1 MTPGPNRPG
10 PELTPESRRR
20 LRRAAL
26 LRPMALLMVGIG
38 AFFFLATREAWVV
51 PLTLA
56 TYAALVLLA
65 IGDPIFQNRVL
76 GTTQQG
82 QRIPQAPQ
90 RPNFPP
96 EQRTRRLP
104 RGETRLRVERAL
116 EAHARV
122 LVAVEESDEA
132 TQAALHDALPKLR
145 QVPERLLDVAEAR
158 EKAAAEAQSL
168 RSRTARSG
176 DEGSSRALASLEKN
190 LRAADD
196 RLSTIPEDLLALRAK
211 VVRASIEGGDAVA
224 ERATE
229 LDEALDALNRRLD
242 ALYSTLSAPTER

>member
-1 MTPGPNRPG
+1 
-10 PELTPESRRR
+10 LTPESRRR
-20 LRRAAL
+20 VRRAAL

-38 AFFFLATREAWVV
+38 VFFFLATRELWVV

-76 GTTQQG
+76 GSTEQG
-82 QRIPQAPQ
+82 QRIPRTPQ
-90 RPNFPP
+90 HPHPSP
-96 EQRTRRLP
+96 EQRARRLP
-104 RGETRLRVERAL
+104 RGETRLRVERSL

-132 TQAALHDALPKLR
+132 TQAALDDALPKLR

-158 EKAAAEAQSL
+158 EMAAAEAQSL

-176 DEGSSRALASLEKN
+176 DEGSSRALASLEEN
-190 LRAADD
+190 LRAADEG
-196 RLSTIPEDLLALRAK
+196 LCTIPDDLLALRAK

-242 ALYSTLSAPTER
+242 ALYSTLSAPAER

>member
-10 PELTPESRRR
+10 PELTPESRQR

-65 IGDPIFQNRVL
+65 IGDPVFQTRVL

-90 RPNFPP
+90 RPNSPP
-96 EQRTRRLP
+96 ERRTRRLP

-122 LVAVEESDEA
+122 LVAVKESDEA
-132 TQAALHDALPKLR
+132 TQAALDDVLPKLR

-158 EKAAAEAQSL
+158 EKAAEGQTL
-168 RSRTARSG
+168 QSRTARSG
-176 DEGSSRALASLEKN
+176 NERSPRALANLEEK
-190 LRAADD
+190 LRAADEGLATLPD
-196 RLSTIPEDLLALRAK
+196 DLLALRAK

-229 LDEALDALNRRLD
+229 LDEALDTLHRRLD
-242 ALYSTLSAPTER
+242 ALYTTLSAPAER

>member
-1 MTPGPNRPG
+1 M
-10 PELTPESRRR
+10 
-20 LRRAAL
+20 
-26 LRPMALLMVGIG
+26 RPMALLMIGIG
-38 AFFFLATREAWVV
+38 AFFFLATREFWIV

-76 GTTQQG
+76 GTTEQG
-82 QRIPQAPQ
+82 QRIPRRVPQ
-90 RPNFPP
+90 QPHASP
-96 EQRTRRLP
+96 EQRARRLP
-104 RGETRLRVERAL
+104 RGETRLRVERSL

-132 TQAALHDALPKLR
+132 TRAALDDVLPKLR

-158 EKAAAEAQSL
+158 EKAAEAKSL
-168 RSRTARSG
+168 RSRTARS
-176 DEGSSRALASLEKN
+176 DAEGSSRALASLEEN
-190 LRAADD
+190 LRAADEG
-196 RLSTIPEDLLALRAK
+196 LSTIPDDLLALRAK

-242 ALYSTLSAPTER
+242 ALYSTLSAPAER

>member
-1 MTPGPNRPG
+1 
-10 PELTPESRRR
+10 
-20 LRRAAL
+20 
-26 LRPMALLMVGIG
+26 MALLMVGIG
-38 AFFFLATREAWVV
+38 AFFFLATRELWVV

-76 GTTQQG
+76 GPTEQG
-82 QRIPQAPQ
+82 QRIPRTPQ
-90 RPNFPP
+90 HPHSSP
-96 EQRTRRLP
+96 EQRARRLP
-104 RGETRLRVERAL
+104 RGETRLRAERSL

-132 TQAALHDALPKLR
+132 TQAALDDALPKLR

-176 DEGSSRALASLEKN
+176 AEGSSRALASLEEN
-190 LRAADD
+190 LRAADEG
-196 RLSTIPEDLLALRAK
+196 LSTIPDDLLALRAK
-211 VVRASIEGGDAVA
+211 VVRASIEGGVAVA

-242 ALYSTLSAPTER
+242 ALYSTLSAPAER

>member
-1 MTPGPNRPG
+1 VK
-10 PELTPESRRR
+10 
-20 LRRAAL
+20 RAAL
-26 LRPMALLMVGIG
+26 LRPMSLLMVGIG
-38 AFFFLATREAWVV
+38 AFFFVATGEFWVV

-76 GTTQQG
+76 GTTDQG
-82 QRIPQAPQ
+82 QRIPQAPA
-90 RPNFPP
+90 RPRPSL
-96 EQRTRRLP
+96 EQRAGRLP
-104 RGETRLRVERAL
+104 RGEARLRVEGAL

-132 TQAALHDALPKLR
+132 TQTALEDVLPKLR

-158 EKAAAEAQSL
+158 EDAAAEAQTL

-176 DEGSSRALASLEKN
+176 NEGSPQTLAGLEEK
-190 LRAADD
+190 LRAADEG
-196 RLSTIPEDLLALRAK
+196 LSTLSDDLLALRAK

-224 ERATE
+224 ERAFE

-242 ALYSTLSAPTER
+242 ALYSTLSALTEQ

>member
-1 MTPGPNRPG
+1 M
-10 PELTPESRRR
+10 TPESRRR
-20 LRRAAL
+20 MRRAAL

-38 AFFFLATREAWVV
+38 AFFFVATREFWIV

-76 GTTQQG
+76 GTTRQG

-90 RPNFPP
+90 RPNSSP
-96 EQRTRRLP
+96 EQRARRLP

-122 LVAVEESDEA
+122 LIAVEESDEA
-132 TQAALHDALPKLR
+132 TQAALDDALPKLR
-145 QVPERLLDVAEAR
+145 QVPERLFDVAEAR
-158 EKAAAEAQSL
+158 EKAAAEAQTL

-176 DEGSSRALASLEKN
+176 NERSSRALASLAEK
-190 LRAADD
+190 LHAADKGLATTPD
-196 RLSTIPEDLLALRAK
+196 DLLALRAK
-211 VVRASIEGGDAVA
+211 VVRASIEGGDAVP
-224 ERATE
+224 EHATE

-242 ALYSTLSAPTER
+242 ALYSTLSAPAER

>member
-1 MTPGPNRPG
+1 
-10 PELTPESRRR
+10 
-20 LRRAAL
+20 
-26 LRPMALLMVGIG
+26 MALLMVGIG
-38 AFFFLATREAWVV
+38 AFFFLATRELWVV

-76 GTTQQG
+76 GPTEQG
-82 QRIPQAPQ
+82 QRIPRTPQ
-90 RPNFPP
+90 HPHSSP
-96 EQRTRRLP
+96 EQRARRLP
-104 RGETRLRVERAL
+104 RGETQLRVARSL

-132 TQAALHDALPKLR
+132 TQAALDDALPKLR

-168 RSRTARSG
+168 RSRTARS
-176 DEGSSRALASLEKN
+176 DAEGSSRALASLGEN
-190 LRAADD
+190 LRAADEG
-196 RLSTIPEDLLALRAK
+196 LSTIPDDLLALRAK
-211 VVRASIEGGDAVA
+211 VVRASIEGGDAAV
-224 ERATE
+224 ERTTE

-242 ALYSTLSAPTER
+242 ALYSTLSAPAER

>member
-1 MTPGPNRPG
+1 V
-10 PELTPESRRR
+10 
-20 LRRAAL
+20 RRAAL

-38 AFFFLATREAWVV
+38 VFFFLATRELWVV

-76 GTTQQG
+76 GSTEQG
-82 QRIPQAPQ
+82 QRIPRTPQ
-90 RPNFPP
+90 HPHSSP
-96 EQRTRRLP
+96 EQRARRLP
-104 RGETRLRVERAL
+104 RGETRLRVERSL

-132 TQAALHDALPKLR
+132 TRAALDDVLPKLR

-158 EKAAAEAQSL
+158 EKAAEAKSL
-168 RSRTARSG
+168 RSRTARS
-176 DEGSSRALASLEKN
+176 DAEGSSRALASLEEN
-190 LRAADD
+190 LRAADEG
-196 RLSTIPEDLLALRAK
+196 LSTIPDDLLALRAK

-242 ALYSTLSAPTER
+242 ALYSTLSAPAER

>member
-1 MTPGPNRPG
+1 
-10 PELTPESRRR
+10 
-20 LRRAAL
+20 
-26 LRPMALLMVGIG
+26 MALLMVVIG
-38 AFFFLATREAWVV
+38 AFFFVATRELWLV

-76 GTTQQG
+76 GTMEQG
-82 QRIPQAPQ
+82 QRVPQAPQ
-90 RPNFPP
+90 HPHSSP
-96 EQRTRRLP
+96 EQRVRRLP
-104 RGETRLRVERAL
+104 RGETRLRAERAL

-122 LVAVEESDEA
+122 LVAAEESDEA
-132 TQAALHDALPKLR
+132 TQAALDDALPKLR

-158 EKAAAEAQSL
+158 EKAAAEAQTL

-176 DEGSSRALASLEKN
+176 NERSSRALASLEEK
-190 LRAADD
+190 LRDADEG
-196 RLSTIPEDLLALRAK
+196 LLATIPDDLLALRTK
-211 VVRASIEGGDAVA
+211 VVRASIEDGDATA

-242 ALYSTLSAPTER
+242 ALYSTLSAPDER

>member
-1 MTPGPNRPG
+1 M
-10 PELTPESRRR
+10 RRV
-20 LRRAAL
+20 AL

-38 AFFFLATREAWVV
+38 AFFFVATREFWIV

-65 IGDPIFQNRVL
+65 IGDPIFRNRVL

-90 RPNFPP
+90 RPNSSP
-96 EQRTRRLP
+96 EQRARRLP
-104 RGETRLRVERAL
+104 RNETRLRVERAL

-122 LVAVEESDEA
+122 LIAVEESDEA
-132 TQAALHDALPKLR
+132 RQAALDDALPKLR
-145 QVPERLLDVAEAR
+145 QVSERLLDVAEAR
-158 EKAAAEAQSL
+158 EKAAAEAQTL

-176 DEGSSRALASLEKN
+176 NERSSRALASLEEK
-190 LRAADD
+190 LRDADEG
-196 RLSTIPEDLLALRAK
+196 LLATIPDELLALRAK
-211 VVRASIEGGDAVA
+211 VVRASIEDGDATA

-242 ALYSTLSAPTER
+242 ALYSTLSAPAER

>member
-1 MTPGPNRPG
+1 
-10 PELTPESRRR
+10 
-20 LRRAAL
+20 
-26 LRPMALLMVGIG
+26 MALLMVGIG
-38 AFFFLATREAWVV
+38 AFFFLATRESWVV

-82 QRIPQAPQ
+82 RRIPQAPQ
-90 RPNFPP
+90 RPNSPP

-158 EKAAAEAQSL
+158 EKAAAAAQTCGGRVPLAPATREAL
-168 RSRTARSG
+168 GRSRVSRRSCAPPM
-176 DEGSSRALASLEKN
+176 ESSPPYPTSFSRFAQRSFAPPSRAATRSRSVQPN
-190 LRAADD
+190 
-196 RLSTIPEDLLALRAK
+196 STKP
-211 VVRASIEGGDAVA
+211 
-224 ERATE
+224 
-229 LDEALDALNRRLD
+229 
-242 ALYSTLSAPTER
+242 STR

>member
-20 LRRAAL
+20 VRRAAL

-38 AFFFLATREAWVV
+38 AFFYLATRELWVV

-76 GTTQQG
+76 GTTEQG
-82 QRIPQAPQ
+82 QRIPQPPQ
-90 RPNFPP
+90 HPLPSP
-96 EQRTRRLP
+96 EQRARRLP
-104 RGETRLRVERAL
+104 RGETRLQVDRAL

-122 LVAVEESDEA
+122 LVAVAESDEA
-132 TQAALHDALPKLR
+132 TQAALDDVLPKLR

-158 EKAAAEAQSL
+158 EKAATEAQTL

-176 DEGSSRALASLEKN
+176 NERSSRALASLPEK
-190 LRAADD
+190 LHAADKGLATTPD
-196 RLSTIPEDLLALRAK
+196 DLLALRAK
-211 VVRASIEGGDAVA
+211 VVRASIEGGDAVP
-224 ERATE
+224 EHATE

-242 ALYSTLSAPTER
+242 ALYSTLSAPAE

>member
-1 MTPGPNRPG
+1 M
-10 PELTPESRRR
+10 
-20 LRRAAL
+20 RRAAL

-38 AFFFLATREAWVV
+38 AFFFVATREFWIV

-65 IGDPIFQNRVL
+65 IGDPIFRNRVL

-90 RPNFPP
+90 RPNSSP
-96 EQRTRRLP
+96 EQRARRLP

-122 LVAVEESDEA
+122 LIAVEESDEA
-132 TQAALHDALPKLR
+132 RQAALDDALPKLR
-145 QVPERLLDVAEAR
+145 QVSERLLDVAEAR
-158 EKAAAEAQSL
+158 EKAAAEAQTL

-176 DEGSSRALASLEKN
+176 NERISRALASL
-190 LRAADD
+190 ATTPD
-196 RLSTIPEDLLALRAK
+196 DLLALRAK
-211 VVRASIEGGDAVA
+211 VVRASIEGGDAVP
-224 ERATE
+224 EHATE

-242 ALYSTLSAPTER
+242 ALYSTLSAPAER

>member
-1 MTPGPNRPG
+1 M
-10 PELTPESRRR
+10 
-20 LRRAAL
+20 RRAAL

-38 AFFFLATREAWVV
+38 AFFFVATREFWIV

-65 IGDPIFQNRVL
+65 IGDPIFRNRVL

-90 RPNFPP
+90 RPNSSP
-96 EQRTRRLP
+96 EQRARRLP

-122 LVAVEESDEA
+122 LIAVEESDEA
-132 TQAALHDALPKLR
+132 TQAALDDALPKLR
-145 QVPERLLDVAEAR
+145 QVSERLLDVAEAR
-158 EKAAAEAQSL
+158 EKAAAEAQTL

-176 DEGSSRALASLEKN
+176 NERSSRALASLAEK
-190 LRAADD
+190 LHAADKGLANTPD
-196 RLSTIPEDLLALRAK
+196 DLLALRAK
-211 VVRASIEGGDAVA
+211 VVRASIEGGDAVP
-224 ERATE
+224 EHATE

-242 ALYSTLSAPTER
+242 ALYSTLSAPAER

>member
-1 MTPGPNRPG
+1 MTPGPSRP
-10 PELTPESRRR
+10 ESTPESQRRV
-20 LRRAAL
+20 RRAAL

-38 AFFFLATREAWVV
+38 AFFFVATRELWIL

-65 IGDPIFQNRVL
+65 IGDPIFRNRVL
-76 GTTQQG
+76 GTTEQG

-90 RPNFPP
+90 RPHSSPD
-96 EQRTRRLP
+96 QRARRLP
-104 RGETRLRVERAL
+104 RGENRLGVEEAL

-122 LVAVEESDEA
+122 LVAVEEADEA
-132 TQAALHDALPKLR
+132 TQAALDDALPKLR
-145 QVPERLLDVAEAR
+145 RVPERLLEVAEAR
-158 EKAAAEAQSL
+158 EKAAAEAQTL

-176 DEGSSRALASLEKN
+176 NEESARALASLEEK
-190 LRAADD
+190 LRAADQG
-196 RLSTIPEDLLALRAK
+196 LSTVPDDLLALRAK
-211 VVRASIEGGDAVA
+211 IVRASIEGGDAVA

-242 ALYSTLSAPTER
+242 ALYSTLSAPAER